1 MYDSGY
7 YPLTHPNTLKD
18 AVTGDP
24 VLTAIPQAEIDYFR
38 SSFLIY
44 EEPDFNKCVNTPYF
58 CEDQDWEY
66 QTWRRVCNDNDE
78 NPDYYDCNEV
88 LFFDF
93 WKNWADNKCC
103 NDGSLPGLF
112 CDKFN
117 GNICTDDGYDRI
129 RDPELAF
136 ASTFRAE
143 FDYSPSIN
151 RRLGRLVMDKEVQ
164 ESWNVGDVPADGFYK
179 WSTHHWTTANG
190 VDFESLFDTNTEA
203 SETYELLGQSDA
215 YNNAQKYADEPFEQ
229 IRILVGNR
237 PLIPTG
243 TMRKWHTQDTPV
255 DSLEDNQFWFS
266 TPGCCQC
273 QPEPMPSYF
282 KNNIPVPGFPD
293 NKHQQVQFTVHALK
307 NLDVTPVVELVHG
320 RYYPEFNDYFGNYDV
335 GELHLHT
342 PKRFEYT
349 DTTHTNNMWLA
360 VIEED
365 KFDGSDNPTSIELP
379 FNLPIKDED
388 TPMENRVLIS
398 RPSNI
403 NTGDATTN
411 GGLLG
416 YRDRTETRMKQY
428 TEINM
433 KERWY
438 AAGNTGNFSET
449 VVVPVILIDPEGRTD
464 EEDNQPKP
472 VRDPV
477 ALVGKTSLWWNSGDQ
492 TPYEIGGTGPERFDF
507 LTLPYLPFFSNCD
520 GYDSYMSIS
529 RLIEEHPDCEY
540 VHYDDTLYV
549 SPYPW
554 QQLLNP
560 ESDRCQVFISDSERF
575 DVVTG
580 EELTTRTERGVYIDC
595 KFEESIDT
603 AAGGLRWYEA
613 EADTVMYRMTK
624 EPLDLQ
630 RNFEAGMH
638 EDGVTILE
646 RWGRR
651 KELSDLRIG
660 FKLVKVIVHSEA
672 TGMKNCIP
680 RDVRMRI
687 EYYQFAKGLKTVV
700 SVDMIFSNLCTTV
713 KSPEFGGNLAIL
725 QTMANYGYLPC
736 PVDIKGNLK
745 DYNYRLEFQFYALD
759 WAELLNRF
767 EFQEDVYLMFF
778 SLVGLLSVMNAALIW
793 AVNRLL
799 TKLRHPP
806 AFHAMTLVTIV
817 ADAPIFGVCLAT
829 VPYLITMQLT
839 KQWFASYEDG
849 GWWSAPNPEES
860 VADFSDLAFEAIPG
874 DWLDTLALT
883 QDRIDTYRVGRTGT
897 GLLAIGLYTT
907 VLGVSL
913 IVPDWMDEHVED
925 NQDQLEMGQGGFDD
939 EDEEPVE
946 PSPVWTPMLWKRSH
960 LIWGSICLEGFL
972 LVIWEFSYSALFEEN
987 VYVFIMVFKTI
998 QMIMD
1003 VFMGDMLRE
1012 HLMNAPLVVVIEV
1025 SEILVTMGASDFMD
1039 FTFSYFVELS
1049 VMIIERLYLDPALK
1063 TGWKLLPRWQMIFRR
1078 KFAKRKRLTRAQKQA
1093 EELEWR
1099 RINEEIE
1106 LESEGIEPLLD
1117 SYAVYS
1123 VEITGGILS
1132 PFVNFFLIIYFNECQ
1147 MPVNYGIRQN
1157 EMIFYTIFAVYMIP
1171 YSFLMDMF
1179 ILNSQELIH
1188 GWKVYDYVSYQR
1200 YRFSTREQRWMLRSE
1215 TLDESIAEGMQTLDL
1230 MCFSSQYYFLL
1241 ALFSLGMLNCMFA
1254 MTIFLRTD
1262 YAVFGDP
1269 VMPMIFMLWFLFCE
1283 LLKRALLR
1291 LSDVQIRYFGYRGLW
1306 KTKQIE
1312 GTVDDDVAA
1321 KLAIGEGRQADLEQ
1335 ERLELQALNSERFR
1349 HRFLDRNR
1357 PWILQHLVELLTP
1370 RSLEREGPDGRP
1382 VVEYIRDVYTE
1393 LMAMGEGARKPGDRS
1408 DVSSDEE
1415 DELEDMRREWPR
1427 APLQGPSLAIARLWL
1442 EKARKRRA
1450 FSKLVTG
1457 IIQSHKEASCNVC
1470 SRTEDNGALLSVGL
1484 ATKGEFDQYAIDRL
1498 IGEFEG
1504 QYSVNEKDPNLWKAF
1519 FRSKAEYITRCNYC
1533 LDRLEQERLKWEAK
1547 LPGAGRPTRPDDISS
1562 DEEDEEVVFEQ
1573 VFVTSASNEGKMM
1586 TKWLG
1591 AARKRIGGVF
1601 PRPDARKQM
1610 ERHAERMRKRKLE
1623 GGKAKIAGMDD
1634 VDAGQEEMKK
1644 KWEVEL
1650 NAASKALAIRWLRLG
1665 RDSVSK
1671 KFRSRG
1677 DELREG
1683 VINHVSR
1690 MPEEDDWFFGAAL
1703 RIEGMNLQE
1712 DGSQLMLDRR
1722 SLEADEAVKIRKI
1735 QVDYSDFE
1743 KEKQKIID
1751 SERNAFE
1758 QKMAEASDRVQ
1769 IEVELRTRELNRLKE
1784 ERKKENEI
1792 VEQTAREEEGAVS
1805 SEMMEAHRNSIIE
1818 LEEAIAN
1825 EQTRAEMAHS
1835 KVEQAERAVYD
1846 RKEQLAVQSIT
1857 DRRIMAADNV
1867 QRIQRETMSKIKSEE
1882 SSWQQRAAR
1891 WLGVA
1896 RRKVELKEI
1905 EDAEQQTQKRRRKR
1919 RG

>member
-1 MYDSGY
+1 MSVE
-7 YPLTHPNTLKD
+7 TN
-18 AVTGDP
+18 
-24 VLTAIPQAEIDYFR
+24 AEAEELWNSVPGFGPKTR
-38 SSFLIY
+38 S
-44 EEPDFNKCVNTPYF
+44 FNSRTF
-58 CEDQDWEY
+58 AT
-66 QTWRRVCNDNDE
+66 QTQ
-78 NPDYYDCNEV
+78 
-88 LFFDF
+88 
-93 WKNWADNKCC
+93 
-103 NDGSLPGLF
+103 
-112 CDKFN
+112 
-117 GNICTDDGYDRI
+117 
-129 RDPELAF
+129 
-136 ASTFRAE
+136 
-143 FDYSPSIN
+143 
-151 RRLGRLVMDKEVQ
+151 M
-164 ESWNVGDVPADGFYK
+164 
-179 WSTHHWTTANG
+179 
-190 VDFESLFDTNTEA
+190 EA
-203 SETYELLGQSDA
+203 
-215 YNNAQKYADEPFEQ
+215 PFEM
-229 IRILVGNR
+229 INVLVGNR
-237 PLIPTG
+237 PLIAEG
-243 TMRKWHTQDTPV
+243 KLRKWHEQTSEIEPR
-255 DSLEDNQFWFS
+255 DNQFWFK

-273 QPEPMPSYF
+273 VREPMPSF
-282 KNNIPVPGFPD
+282 FTTNREIPGYPD
-293 NKHQQVQFTVHALK
+293 DKHQLVQFTAQALT
-307 NLDVTPVVELVHG
+307 NIDVTPVVELVHG
-320 RYYPEFNDYFGNYDV
+320 KYYPAFDDYFGEYDR
-335 GELHLHT
+335 GEMHVHT
-342 PKRFEYT
+342 PQRFEY
-349 DTTHTNNMWLA
+349 DDVTHTNNMWLA
-360 VIEED
+360 VLEEPR
-365 KFDGSDNPTSIELP
+365 FDGSDNPTSIELP
-379 FNLPIKDED
+379 FNLPVRDKD
-388 TPMENRVLIS
+388 TPIENRILLS
-398 RPSNI
+398 RPSDI
-403 NTGDATTN
+403 TVGDASTTVGS
-411 GGLLG
+411 GGLDG
-416 YRDRTETRMKQY
+416 YMDRTYERIKQ
-428 TEINM
+428 TLEI
-433 KERWY
+433 E
-438 AAGNTGNFSET
+438 AEENFFFLEENVRGEVNFTDS
-449 VVVPVILIDPEGRTD
+449 VQVPIINIDPEGRQD
-464 EEDNQPKP
+464 ELNNEPKS
-472 VRDPV
+472 VRDPLE
-477 ALVGKTSLWWNSGDQ
+477 LVSLTSLWWNSGDK
-492 TPYEIGGTGPERFDF
+492 TPYFDASGSPGPDKFDF
-507 LTLPYLPFFSNCD
+507 LALPYFPFFSNCE

-540 VHYDDTLYV
+540 IDYKDTLYV
-549 SPYPW
+549 DPYPW
-554 QQLLNP
+554 FQLLTP
-560 ESDRCQVFISDSERF
+560 ESDTCRVFVQDDERF
-575 DVVTG
+575 DPETG
-580 EELTTRTERGVYIDC
+580 EELTTRTERGIYLKC
-595 KFEESIDT
+595 QFEESIET

-613 EADTVMYRMTK
+613 EADTVLYRLSKYPMSLQDSL
-624 EPLDLQ
+624 EPSYNDVKAVDTMLMEYGTSPNYGQ
-630 RNFEAGMH
+630 IF
-638 EDGVTILE
+638 VQE

-651 KELSDLRIG
+651 AAINELRNGYL
-660 FKLVKVIVHSEA
+660 LVDVSVHSEA

-680 RDVRMRI
+680 RQVRFRI
-687 EYYQFAKGLKTVV
+687 EYYQQEKGLKTLV
-700 SVDMIFSNLCTTV
+700 SADMIYNNLCTTV
-713 KSPEFGGNLAIL
+713 KPEEFGGNAAIL
-725 QTMANYGYLPC
+725 TSMSNYGYEPC

-745 DYNYRLEFQFYALD
+745 DYDYRLEFEFYALN
-759 WAELLNRF
+759 WAELLNKF
-767 EFQEDVYLMFF
+767 EFQAIVYIMFF
-778 SLVGLLSVMNAALIW
+778 TLVGLMSVMNAALIW
-793 AVNRLL
+793 GVNRLL

-817 ADAPIFGVCLAT
+817 ADAPIFGCCLASI
-829 VPYLITMQLT
+829 PYLFTIWFT
-839 KQWFASYEDG
+839 KFWFAKNEDG
-849 GWWSAPNPEES
+849 GFHGAVDPESAI
-860 VADFSDLAFEAIPG
+860 ADSSDLAFEAIPG

-883 QDRIDTYRVGRTGT
+883 NDRIDTYRVGRTGT
-897 GLLAIGLYTT
+897 GLMAIGLYTT
-907 VLGVSL
+907 VLGTSL
-913 IVPDWMDEHVED
+913 LVPDWMDEHIED
-925 NQDQLEMGQGGFDD
+925 NEGQLEYGNNDIDDD
-939 EDEEPVE
+939 EDEPPE

-960 LIWGSICLEGFL
+960 LIWGSMCLEAFL
-972 LVIWEFSYSALFEEN
+972 LVIWEFSYSALFEDN

-1063 TGWKLLPRWQMIFRR
+1063 TGWKLLPRWKMIFRR

-1117 SYAVYS
+1117 SYGVYS

-1132 PFVNFFLIIYFNECQ
+1132 PFINYFLIMYFNETQ

-1157 EMIFYTIFAVYMIP
+1157 EMQFYTIFAVYMIP

-1241 ALFSLGMLNCMFA
+1241 SIFSLGMLNMMFA
-1254 MTIFLRTD
+1254 TTIFLRTD
-1262 YAVFGDP
+1262 YAIFGDP
-1269 VMPMIFMLWFLFCE
+1269 VMPLIFMLWFLLCE
-1283 LLKRALLR
+1283 GLKRFLVRMA
-1291 LSDVQIRYFGYRGLW
+1291 DVQVRYFGWRGLW

-1349 HRFLDRNR
+1349 HRFLERNR

-1370 RSLEREGPDGRP
+1370 RSLEGTGPDGRP
-1382 VVEYIRDVYTE
+1382 VVEYIRDVYAE

-1450 FSKLVTG
+1450 FNKLVTG
-1457 IIQSHKEASCNVC
+1457 IIQSHKEAACNVC
-1470 SRTEDNGALLSVGL
+1470 SRNEDNGAILSVGL
-1484 ATKGEFDQYAIDRL
+1484 ATNGEFDQYAIDRL
-1498 IGEFEG
+1498 IGEFEQ

-1519 FRSKAEYITRCNYC
+1519 FRSKAQYITRCNYC
-1533 LDRLEQERLKWEAK
+1533 LDRLEQERLKREAK

-1562 DEEDEEVVFEQ
+1562 DEEDDEVVFDQ

-1586 TKWLG
+1586 SKWLT

-1634 VDAGQEEMKK
+1634 VDAGQEELKK

-1665 RDSVSK
+1665 RDSVGK

-1683 VINHVSR
+1683 VMNHVSR

-1722 SLEADEAVKIRKI
+1722 SLEADEAVKVRKI
-1735 QVDYSDFE
+1735 QVDYVDFE
-1743 KEKQKIID
+1743 KEKQKVID
-1751 SERNAFE
+1751 DDRRQFE
-1758 QKMAEASDRVQ
+1758 QKMAEAADRVQ

-1784 ERKKENEI
+1784 ERKKENDI
-1792 VEQTAREEEGAVS
+1792 TEQTAREEEGAVS

-1818 LEEAIAN
+1818 IEELIAN
-1825 EQTRAEMAHS
+1825 EQTRAEMAHA
-1835 KVEQAERAVYD
+1835 KVEAAERAVYD
-1846 RKEQLAVQSIT
+1846 RKEQLAVQTIT

-1867 QRIQRETMSKIKSEE
+1867 QRIQRETMAKIKSEE
-1882 SSWQQRAAR
+1882 SNWQSRASR